1 MRTFFILL
9 GKELRQFFLS
19 PQAYVV
25 LVLFMLING
34 VGFYASI
41 SALTRSTSGGSLVNW
56 MFFRTPW
63 FYLSYFA
70 VFPLITMRLIAEE
83 RKLGTLETMMTA
95 PVRAAA
101 LVLSKYVAAVIFYMV
116 LWLPSLANLFIF
128 QFVTSGA
135 ADVPRGPLIGSYC
148 IILLMGLLYLAMGLF
163 ASSLARNQIIAAII
177 GLALVLLH
185 YLVGFIA
192 VYLSSARMLDLSG
205 ILTYIASVEHTG
217 RFTSGLID
225 TRPIVYYL
233 SLAAFF
239 LVLTHQV
246 IEFRRWKT

>member
-19 PQAYVV
+19 PQAYIV
-25 LVLFMLING
+25 LLLFMLIGG
-34 VGFYASI
+34 VSFYASI
-41 SALTRSTSGGSLVNW
+41 SALTRATSAGSLVTW
-56 MFFRTPW
+56 MFRTPW
-63 FYLSYFA
+63 FYLSYFS

-95 PVRAAA
+95 PVRAVQ
-101 LVLSKYVAAVIFYMV
+101 LVLSKYVAALVFYIV
-116 LWLPSLANLFIF
+116 LWLPSLANLYLF
-128 QFVTSGA
+128 QYITDGA
-135 ADVPRGPLIGSYC
+135 AEVPRGPLIGGYS
-148 IILLMGLLYLAMGLF
+148 IVLLMGLLYLAMGLF

-177 GLALVLLH
+177 ALALILLH
-185 YLVGFIA
+185 YLTGLIA
-192 VYLSSARMLDLSG
+192 VYLSSARMLDLSEV
-205 ILTYIASVEHTG
+205 LPYVASVEHMTL
-217 RFTSGLID
+217 FTSGLID